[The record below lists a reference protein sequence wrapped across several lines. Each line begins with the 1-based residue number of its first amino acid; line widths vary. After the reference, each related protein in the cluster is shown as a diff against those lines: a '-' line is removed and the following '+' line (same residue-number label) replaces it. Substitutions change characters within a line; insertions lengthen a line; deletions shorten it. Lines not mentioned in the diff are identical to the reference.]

1 MGFKSNFT
9 YFFRNFIDFG
19 GVYESEILHLNDHL
33 SEVIQCKTKIEL
45 YLFHGHEKKRSEK
58 NGYSIEIG

>member
-33 SEVIQCKTKIEL
+33 SEVNQCKTMDMR
-45 YLFHGHEKKRSEK
+45 KREVK